1 MTIDPPLRLTGL
13 SKSFGGLRALADVT
27 LDVAPRERLAVIG
40 PNGAGKTTLFH
51 VISGELR
58 ASSGTIR
65 LFGRDVSG
73 LAPHRRVALGLRRTY
88 QITNLFPALSVERNI
103 LLALYGLRGTKY
115 DALRPI
121 PARGSVVETARA
133 TLRRVG
139 LERRGDSA
147 ARELSHGEQRQLEL
161 ALALT
166 GEPTLLLL
174 DEPGAG
180 LSAAERAA
188 VGRIIR
194 DIPPEVTLVLIE
206 HDMDLALSLVDHVVC
221 LHNGRV
227 IAHGMPDQIRQDD
240 AVQEVYLGVPA

>member
-1 MTIDPPLRLTGL
+1 MTVEASADPILRIDHVTKR
-13 SKSFGGLRALADVT
+13 FGGLVAVDDVT
-27 LDVAPRERLAVIG
+27 FDVKKGEIFALIG

-65 LFGRDVSG
+65 LFGHDVSG

-121 PARGSVVETARA
+121 PTRGSLVDTARA
-133 TLRRVG
+133 ALRRVD
-139 LERRGDSA
+139 LERRGHAA

-161 ALALT
+161 ALALS
-166 GEPTLLLL
+166 GEPKLLLL

-180 LSAAERAA
+180 LSGAERD
-188 VGRIIR
+188 RKSTR
-194 DIPPEVTLVLIE
+194 LNSSHPS
-206 HDMDLALSLVDHVVC
+206 LS
-221 LHNGRV
+221 R
-227 IAHGMPDQIRQDD
+227 MPSS
-240 AVQEVYLGVPA
+240 A

>member
-1 MTIDPPLRLTGL
+1 MTIDPALRLTGL
-13 SKSFGGLRALADVT
+13 SKSFGGLRALDDVT

-139 LERRGDSA
+139 LEQY
-147 ARELSHGEQRQLEL
+147 LSQ
-161 ALALT
+161 
-166 GEPTLLLL
+166 
-174 DEPGAG
+174 
-180 LSAAERAA
+180 
-188 VGRIIR
+188 
-194 DIPPEVTLVLIE
+194 
-206 HDMDLALSLVDHVVC
+206 
-221 LHNGRV
+221 
-227 IAHGMPDQIRQDD
+227 QINT
-240 AVQEVYLGVPA
+240 